1 MEVKGKRFG
10 TFLAPFHAIDEN
22 PTVALERDF
31 RLVAHL
37 DSLGFD
43 EVWIGEHHS
52 GGMEIIASPE
62 LFIAAAAER
71 TRRIRLGAGVVTLPY
86 HHPFFVAERI
96 NQLDHQTRGRM
107 MFGVGAGALP
117 YDADMVGIDVSRIR
131 EMMEESLEVLI
142 PLLRG
147 ETVTAKTDWFELRE
161 ARLQLAAYSRPH
173 VDLAI
178 PSVVSPSGP
187 RTAGR
192 YGMAL
197 LSTAATTQAAFEA
210 LPDTW
215 EICETQAAAY
225 DQPVDRAN
233 WRLVAPIHIAES
245 REKARENVRFGIQ
258 KWLHYFAHVGHLP
271 LAATGEG
278 SVDSDIDAL
287 VDARIAVIGT
297 PDDLI
302 EQIDRLEKKSGGF
315 GVFLDM
321 AHDWADFE
329 QTMRSYDLIAR
340 YVMPRFQ
347 GHAERQGEAYRWA
360 MGKKPELLERRQQ
373 GIDRAIQSHAAEQE
387 SKRDKSS
394 DPAA

>member
-1 MEVKGKRFG
+1 MAVNGKRFG

-161 ARLQLAAYSRPH
+161 ARLQLASYSRPH

-215 EICETQAAAY
+215 EICETQAA
-225 DQPVDRAN
+225 PMS
-233 WRLVAPIHIAES
+233 L
-245 REKARENVRFGIQ
+245 
-258 KWLHYFAHVGHLP
+258 L
-271 LAATGEG
+271 
-278 SVDSDIDAL
+278 
-287 VDARIAVIGT
+287 RIAT
-297 PDDLI
+297 
-302 EQIDRLEKKSGGF
+302 
-315 GVFLDM
+315 
-321 AHDWADFE
+321 
-329 QTMRSYDLIAR
+329 
-340 YVMPRFQ
+340 
-347 GHAERQGEAYRWA
+347 
-360 MGKKPELLERRQQ
+360 
-373 GIDRAIQSHAAEQE
+373 
-387 SKRDKSS
+387 SS
-394 DPAA
+394 